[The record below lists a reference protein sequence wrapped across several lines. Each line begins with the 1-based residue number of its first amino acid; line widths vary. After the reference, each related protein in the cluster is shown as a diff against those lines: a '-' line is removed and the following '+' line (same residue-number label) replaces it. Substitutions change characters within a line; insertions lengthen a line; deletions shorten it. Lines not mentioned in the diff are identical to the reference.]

1 MKEAMADPV
10 QRLRAEFR
18 TQQSSLMVRA
28 RLRQGR
34 NRVTAALGG
43 ALVGCVTV
51 AAAALVTQ
59 TALYVQAFF
68 LEAAVGLVAGY
79 LLGRMG
85 GGILKGALL
94 FALAFLVIQ
103 FMRSHGLDP
112 SFQLMPIRDFEHA
125 ASAHGGL
132 LGLLIMLTCGGVL
145 GQIVGD

>member
-1 MKEAMADPV
+1 MADPV
-10 QRLRAEFR
+10 QRLREEYR

-59 TALYVQAFF
+59 TALYVQSFF
-68 LEAAVGLVAGY
+68 LEAAVGFVAGY

-94 FALAFLVIQ
+94 FALAFLAIH
-103 FMRSHGLDP
+103 FLRNHGLDP
-112 SFQLMPIRDFEHA
+112 SFKFMPIQEIEHVA
-125 ASAHGGL
+125 TAHGGL
-132 LGLLIMLTCGGVL
+132 LGLLVMLTCGGVL
-145 GQIVGD
+145 GQIVDD